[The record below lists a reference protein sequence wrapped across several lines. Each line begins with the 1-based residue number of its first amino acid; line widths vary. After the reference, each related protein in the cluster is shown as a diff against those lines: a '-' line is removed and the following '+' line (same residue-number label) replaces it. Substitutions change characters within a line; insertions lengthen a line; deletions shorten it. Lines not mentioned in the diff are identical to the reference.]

1 MEMKLEVV
9 PIGVSDVDRAKA
21 FYVDKLGFHADND
34 QPMGDMRY
42 VQLTPPGSACS
53 ISFGVGITK
62 TKPGEIDG
70 LLLVVSDIQAVY
82 ADLSGKGVD
91 ITEPKTEPWGATHSY
106 VNDPD
111 GNRWT
116 IQQKPTNVSV
126 RLGLAT
132 SISVAILVR

>member
-9 PIGVSDVDRAKA
+9 PIGVTDVDRAKA
-21 FYVDKLGFHADND
+21 FYVDKLGFNEDID
-34 QPMGDMRY
+34 TPFEDKRF

-53 ISFGVGITK
+53 ISLGTGVTK

-82 ADLSGKGVD
+82 DKLSARGVD
-91 ITEPKTEPWGATHSY
+91 ISKPKMEGWGSTHSY
-106 VNDPD
+106 LSDPD

-116 IQQKPTNVSV
+116 IQQKPK
-126 RLGLAT
+126 R
-132 SISVAILVR
+132 